1 MRTLNDLNVEGKKT
15 FVRVD
20 YNVPLEGGK
29 IVSDARIQA
38 TLPTLRALVEKKA
51 RIILAAH
58 LGRPKGKKAATYS
71 LRPCA
76 EHLSKILAQPVEF
89 VEDCIGPEV
98 KAKIDA
104 LEPGA
109 ILMLENLR
117 FYPGEEKP
125 DDHPEFVEKLRE
137 LADVYINDAF
147 AVSHRK
153 HASVY
158 QVPILFKDQAAF
170 GLLMEKEIQVL
181 GQDLINEPKRPFYAV
196 IGGSKVSTKLGVLKA
211 LLKKVDGLM
220 LGGGLAYTFLKA
232 KGAKVGKS
240 LVENDFI
247 EEAKAVLELA
257 QERGVKIE
265 LPIDVLASKSYDGSA
280 PAQSMDLEIGIPD
293 DQEGV
298 SIGPGT
304 QAAWIKI
311 LSKVKTV
318 FWNGPL
324 GIYEVEAFAGPT
336 EGFAKGVSELDA
348 VKIAGGG
355 DCVAAIG
362 KAKLEK
368 GFTYLSTGGGAALEF
383 IEKGTLPGI
392 EAIQ

>member
-20 YNVPLEGGK
+20 YNVPLEDGK

-38 TLPTLRALVEKKA
+38 TLPTLRSLLEKKA
-51 RIILAAH
+51 CIIIAAH
-58 LGRPKGKKAATYS
+58 LGRPKGKKAPEFS

-89 VEDCIGPEV
+89 VEDCVGPDV
-98 KAKIDA
+98 KAKVDA
-104 LEPGA
+104 LKPGS

-125 DDHPEFVEKLRE
+125 EEHPEFAEQLKE

-158 QVPILFKDQAAF
+158 QVPMLFKDQAAF
-170 GLLMEKEIQVL
+170 GLLMEKEVQVL

-232 KGAKVGKS
+232 NGAKVGKS
-240 LVENDFI
+240 LVEDDFI
-247 EEAKAVLELA
+247 EEAKDVMELA
-257 QERGVKIE
+257 KERGAKIE
-265 LPIDVLASKSYDGSA
+265 LPIDVLASTSHDGSA
-280 PAQSMDLEIGIPD
+280 PARSIDLEIGIGD

-304 QAAWIKI
+304 QAAWLKI
-311 LSKVKTV
+311 LADVKTV

-392 EAIQ
+392 EAIS